1 LVKTEKAYFA
11 GGCFWGLEFTFQ
23 KIIGVIST
31 DVGYGN
37 SDTNDPTYINV
48 CTGETGAAEVVEVEF
63 DPSCVHYEELLD
75 IFFENHDP
83 TTLNQQGLD
92 RGTQYRSGVFTISD
106 HQKILAEKA
115 ILKHQNHWENP
126 IVTEVVSFE
135 NFFKAE
141 EYHQDYI
148 RKNGPGSC
156 RL

>member
-1 LVKTEKAYFA
+1 MAKTEKAYLA

-23 KIIGVIST
+23 KIKGVIST

-37 SDTNDPTYINV
+37 CDRNDPTYKNV